1 MKSHYKTH
9 IIDLF
14 SPVFEDELIQEL
26 ISVGKIEQFE
36 EGEIVIDTNEP
47 ISRIP
52 LMLAGSIKIMR
63 EDDEGR
69 EMFLYYIEAGSTCAA
84 SMTCC
89 MDSHKSNIMALVEED
104 AVFVGVPVEYMDKW
118 MAKYTSWRS
127 FILANYARRYDELL
141 EVVDLLAFKKMDD
154 RILNYL
160 KESAELHNSNAIVAS
175 HQKIAYD
182 LNSSREVISRILKQ
196 MEHKKLVTLKRGQ
209 IILHEPAMD

>member
-1 MKSHYKTH
+1 MNPLYETR

-26 ISVGKIEQFE
+26 LSVGKIEKFE
-36 EGEIVIDTNEP
+36 EGAIVIDMNEP

-52 LMLAGSIKIMR
+52 LMLEGSIKIMR
-63 EDDEGR
+63 EDDEGK

-89 MDSHKSNIMALVEED
+89 LNSHKSNILALVEED
-104 AVFVGVPVEYMDKW
+104 AVFVGVPVAFMDKW
-118 MAKYTSWRS
+118 MAKFTSWRS
-127 FILANYARRYDELL
+127 FILSNYARRYDELL

-160 KESAELHNSNAIVAS
+160 KESADLHNSNIIIAS

-196 MEHKKLVTLKRGQ
+196 MEHKNLVTLKRGQ
-209 IILHEPAMD
+209 IILHELALD